1 MNPYLNYKDYLK
13 NRDICVIMKDSNLGN
28 LDNILNYASNSDY
41 LKYKNCRIKCWNSGI
56 HISAMSYIPPPVSKY
71 LEKTKS

>member
-41 LKYKNCRIKCWNSGI
+41 LKYKNCHGKGGKSKI
-56 HISAMSYIPPPVSKY
+56 HISAMSYIPAPVSNY
-71 LEKTKS
+71 LQKNKS